1 MGRADGGR
9 CRGVDVTLLVAI
21 VERGDLVFVP
31 FTGLLILAVERCW
44 RAGEKLRG
52 KR

>member
-9 CRGVDVTLLVAI
+9 AREVDVTLLVAV
-21 VERGDLVFVP
+21 VERGDLIFVP
-31 FTGLLILAVERCW
+31 FTGLLILAVERVW
-44 RAGEKLRG
+44 AVGEKMRG